1 MSTQSLISRLS
12 LPVIAAPMFL
22 ASGPELV
29 IAACR
34 GGAIGAF
41 PALNQRSTEG
51 YEHWLDQIEMALS
64 SAGEADAALPAP
76 HAVNLVVHKSNKRLD
91 ADLEVTIR
99 HRVPIVITS
108 LGAAREVVQA
118 IHAYGG
124 LVFHDVVSQRQAEKA
139 VAADVDGIIAV
150 CAGAGGHAGTINPF
164 AFLQE
169 LRQLTDKTLILAGA
183 ISTGEQIAAA
193 IIAGADLVSIGTRFI
208 ATRESLVAE
217 GYKDMI
223 TRATAADIVYTPK
236 ISGVN
241 ANFIAES
248 IRSNGIDLAT
258 YQHEGPIDMAA
269 ELSPKSKAW
278 RDIWSAG
285 QGVGA
290 IRDVPAAG
298 ELLRDMKS
306 AYRRALDRA
315 AALRGAES
323 RHGL

>member
-1 MSTQSLISRLS
+1 MSAQSLISRLS

-34 GGAIGAF
+34 GGTIGAF
-41 PALNQRSTEG
+41 PALNQRTTEG
-51 YEHWLDQIEMALS
+51 YEAWLQQIESALAAS
-64 SAGEADAALPAP
+64 RAPGLPEAGP
-76 HAVNLVVHKSNKRLD
+76 HAVNLVVHKSNKRLE
-91 ADLEVTIR
+91 ADLEVTVR
-99 HRVPIVITS
+99 HRVPVVITS
-108 LGAAREVVQA
+108 LGAAKEVVQA

-124 LVFHDVVSQRQAEKA
+124 LVFHDVVSLRQAEKA

-150 CAGAGGHAGTINPF
+150 CAGAGGHAGSINPF
-164 AFLQE
+164 AFLHE

-217 GYKDMI
+217 GYKEMI
-223 TRATAADIVYTPK
+223 TRSTAADIVYTPK

-248 IRSNGIDLAT
+248 IRSNGIDLAS

-290 IRDVPAAG
+290 IRNVPATL
-298 ELLRDMKS
+298 ELLRDMK
-306 AYRRALDRA
+306 AGYGRALARA
-315 AALRGAES
+315 AVLSSVEQRDGS
-323 RHGL
+323 